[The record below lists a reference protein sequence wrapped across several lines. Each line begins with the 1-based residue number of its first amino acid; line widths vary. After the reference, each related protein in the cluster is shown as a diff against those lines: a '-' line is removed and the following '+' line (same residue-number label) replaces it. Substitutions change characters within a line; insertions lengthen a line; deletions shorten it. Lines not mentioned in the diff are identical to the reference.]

1 MSILNNVEF
10 SIFRLQLTKKI
21 VDSKKIKFKQ
31 ESYTNIQKKY
41 ENFCSKESSSESSPA
56 LESMPA
62 EVAPISSPDSIVVHI
77 TNKEY
82 EKKESQQS
90 NLKDRVY
97 MLNIKGNLLP
107 QFVSRRALKIKDAM
121 KSNMEI
127 NNYNSIM
134 YTDVHNADKDI
145 DIKQSI
151 EINEPIS
158 ETVDV
163 DKNSIEEKFKASTN
177 GSANAKIEKY
187 SFEANNEE
195 SQEKDNI
202 FSISANMN
210 EKFKFA
216 DSDEEKEDTVEKNDP
231 ISPIVIEKHLEK
243 PVNKEN
249 ATINEN
255 GNEIFATEQL
265 KDYLVRATQL
275 KEELSNARKK
285 AEEAKE
291 KAQKAKEKAAAGKKE
306 AEAVQEKLAE
316 TIKKLEEQKRESEE
330 EVEKYSAESQEYA
343 EKEKEYS
350 SMQEEYQNT
359 INELLAVIG

>member
-10 SIFRLQLTKKI
+10 SSFHLQLAKEI

-41 ENFCSKESSSESSPA
+41 ENFCLEESSSESSPA
-56 LESMPA
+56 SESMPA
-62 EVAPISSPDSIVVHI
+62 ETMPISSPDSIVVHI

-90 NLKDRVY
+90 NLKNRVY
-97 MLNIKGNLLP
+97 MLNIKGSLLP

-134 YTDVHNADKDI
+134 YTDVKDTDKDI
-145 DIKQSI
+145 DIKPSI

-158 ETVDV
+158 KNTDV
-163 DKNSIEEKFKASTN
+163 ENNSVEEKFKASTN

-187 SFEANNEE
+187 SLEASNEE
-195 SQEKDNI
+195 SPEKENI
-202 FSISANMN
+202 FSISTNMN
-210 EKFKFA
+210 EKFKLA
-216 DSDEEKEDTVEKNDP
+216 EADEEKEDIVEKTDP
-231 ISPIVIEKHLEK
+231 VSPIVIEKHLEK
-243 PVNKEN
+243 PVDKKNITADETKEV
-249 ATINEN
+249 
-255 GNEIFATEQL
+255 FDSEQL
-265 KDYLVRATQL
+265 KDYLSRATQL

-285 AEEAKE
+285 VEEAKE
-291 KAQKAKEKAAAGKKE
+291 KAQRAKEKAAQEKKE
-306 AEAVQEKLAE
+306 AEAIQEKLAE

-330 EVEKYSAESQEYA
+330 EVEKYFAESQEYA

-350 SMQEEYQNT
+350 SMQEEYKNT
-359 INELLAVIG
+359 INDLLAVIG